1 LVKAPKRRGAALFV
15 VLLFSAFLAGL
26 AASAMRT
33 SLSGVRAAAVF
44 ADVMRAD
51 ELGRG
56 AGDILAY
63 HLATASV
70 SAKRGGRIEVRL
82 PTADIVVDYL
92 SESARVDVN
101 LAPVELIAALLGAA
115 GVDPAEVGA
124 AADRIIR
131 FRAAGTREE
140 AARAPAANPA
150 GLAAITAQL
159 NAIRPSGNAP
169 PPPLAI
175 GDIGEV
181 ARAWGLSDE
190 LAKRTLPFLT
200 VSNGT
205 AKVDPVLADRLV
217 VAALVGADERVDDYL
232 TRRQQGFVNKD
243 SALELLPVPARTF
256 VDFKDSAAV
265 RAVVSVTVA
274 HRLQR
279 RYEMVLAPR
288 AAQGAATASDAVSVV
303 VSWRKLL

>member
-1 LVKAPKRRGAALFV
+1 MKAPKRRGAALFV
-15 VLLFSAFLAGL
+15 VLMFSAFLAGL

-70 SAKRGGRIEVRL
+70 SARRGGRIEMRL
-82 PTADIVVDYL
+82 PTADIVIDYL

-115 GVDPAEVGA
+115 GGDPAEVGA
-124 AADRIIR
+124 TADRITR
-131 FRAAGTREE
+131 FRAARTREE

-159 NAIRPSGNAP
+159 NAIKPSGNA

-181 ARAWGLSDE
+181 ARDWGLSDG
-190 LAKRTLPFLT
+190 LARRMLPFLT

-243 SALELLPVPARTF
+243 SALELLPVPARAF
-256 VDFKDSAAV
+256 VDFKDAAAV
-265 RAVVSVTVA
+265 RAVVSVTVT

-288 AAQGAATASDAVSVV
+288 AAQGATTEGDAVPVV

>member
-1 LVKAPKRRGAALFV
+1 LVKAPSRRGAALFV

-63 HLATASV
+63 HLTTAGV
-70 SAKRGGRIEVRL
+70 SAKRGGRIEMRFAG
-82 PTADIVVDYL
+82 ADIVIDYL

-101 LAPVELIAALLGAA
+101 LAPVELLAALLAAA
-115 GVDPAEVGA
+115 GGDPAVVDA
-124 AADRIIR
+124 TADRITR
-131 FRAAGTREE
+131 FRAAKARE
-140 AARAPAANPA
+140 AAALTPAVNPS

-159 NAIRPSGNAP
+159 NAIRPSGTASV
-169 PPPLAI
+169 PPLAI

-181 ARAWGLSDE
+181 AGAWGLPDG
-190 LAKRTLPFLT
+190 LARRVLPSLTL
-200 VSNGT
+200 SNGT

-232 TRRQQGFVNKD
+232 ARRQQGFVNKD
-243 SALELLPVPARTF
+243 SALDLLPIPARTF
-256 VDFKDSAAV
+256 VDFADSAAV
-265 RAVVSVTVA
+265 RAIVRVIVA
-274 HRLQR
+274 HRLER
-279 RYEMVLAPR
+279 RYEMVLAPP
-288 AAQGAATASDAVSVV
+288 AVQGAVAARDAVPVV
-303 VSWRKLL
+303 VSWRKLP